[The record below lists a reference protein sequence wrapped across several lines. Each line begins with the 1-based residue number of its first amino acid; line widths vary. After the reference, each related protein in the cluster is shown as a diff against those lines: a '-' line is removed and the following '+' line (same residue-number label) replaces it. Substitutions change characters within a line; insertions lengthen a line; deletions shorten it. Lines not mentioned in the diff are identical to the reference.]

1 MVNLDQLRI
10 FQAVAQSRS
19 FTRAAAMVHLTQ
31 PGISKHIKQMEEYFG
46 VPLFDR
52 SGRKA
57 TLTEAGAILFEATQ
71 GIMAIVDVAEQ
82 RIDDLKGLRGGRL
95 RLGSSFPIGVYIL
108 PRVLAEFRR
117 QYPAVEVALEIS
129 LSEAIEAK
137 LLANE
142 LDLGLVSH
150 GTRNPRLVAQ
160 AFMSDELVVIV
171 PPGHRW
177 AKKRRIDPEELAGE
191 MFIVAAQGAG
201 TRAVV
206 EERLRALGIAMP
218 KIMEFGNLEG
228 AKHAVEAGLG
238 ISVQARSVVQREV
251 SAGTLHELRLTGM
264 DTRIQFFY
272 ALRKDVHLTHG
283 ARALIGLLEVGH
295 PALRKAATFDER
307 KHHGKERRH
316 HRSIGPR
323 RLGGAGDGGA

>member
-1 MVNLDQLRI
+1 MINLDQLRI
-10 FQAVAQSRS
+10 FQAVAQCRS
-19 FTRAAAMVHLTQ
+19 FTRAAEIVHLTQ
-31 PGISKHIKQMEEYFG
+31 PGISKHIKQMEQYFG

-52 SGRKA
+52 SGKKVA
-57 TLTEAGAILFEATQ
+57 LTEPGTILFEATQ
-71 GIMAIVDVAEQ
+71 EIMATIEAAER

-117 QYPAVEVALEIS
+117 RYPAVEVALQIS
-129 LSEAIEAK
+129 LSETVETK

-150 GTRNPRLVAQ
+150 DAGDPRLVAR

-177 AKKRRIDPEELAGE
+177 VKKRHVAPRELADE
-191 MFIVAAQGAG
+191 TFIVAAQGAG

-206 EERLRALGIAMP
+206 EERLRALGIVLTNV
-218 KIMEFGNLEG
+218 MEFGNLEG

-251 SAGTLHELRLTGM
+251 DAGSLHAVRLTGM
-264 DTRIQFFY
+264 GTRIQFFF
-272 ALRKDVHLTHG
+272 ARRKNTHLTHA
-283 ARALIGLLEVGH
+283 ARELIELLEAVGTASH
-295 PALRKAATFDER
+295 AR
-307 KHHGKERRH
+307 
-316 HRSIGPR
+316 
-323 RLGGAGDGGA
+323 